1 MNILQA
7 KQEIKDAIEAY
18 LMKDDNGAY
27 RVPVLAQRPIL
38 LIGPPGIGKT
48 AIMEQI
54 AAECGIGLV
63 AYTMTHHTRQSA
75 IGLPMIEKHSYGG
88 REYSATEYTMSE
100 IIGTVYD
107 TMAATKKT
115 EGILFLDEINCVS
128 ETLAPTMLQF
138 LQKKMFG
145 NHRIPDGWVIVAAG
159 NPPEYNKSVREFD
172 IVTLDR
178 VRKIDIRED
187 FSVWKS
193 YAYERNVHPSIIT
206 YLEIKK
212 ENFYQI
218 ETTAGGRRF
227 ATARGW
233 EDLSYMIYAR
243 EYLGRPVTESMI
255 AQYIQHPKIA
265 KDFANYYDL
274 YCQYKEDYHVEGIMN
289 GKVRPETIT
298 RIKEAR
304 FDEKLSLIGLLMG
317 VLGGDFK
324 AWAEKNTLVTRL
336 YEILK
341 AVRDADAAAG
351 GAGATA
357 APEIAGAPSGGS
369 GMADNARSASNAS
382 TDAMVSVVE
391 AAIEALEADEL
402 SAREVPGLLP
412 TLYKVQKLFAA
423 GEGFEAVKAAF
434 EKEVD
439 SLGVLAA
446 QGSAHLDAA
455 FDFMEA
461 AFGESQ
467 EMVIFITELN
477 TSRPAVDFIRENG
490 CERYYKYN
498 EGLLFT
504 SGRDQMLKEIDSV
517 RSAMDFL
524 GI

>member
-7 KQEIKDAIEAY
+7 KLEIKGAIEAY
-18 LMKDDNGAY
+18 LMKDDYGKY
-27 RVPVLAQRPIL
+27 RIPVLAQRPIL

-54 AAECGIGLV
+54 AGECGIGLV

-75 IGLPMIEKHSYGG
+75 VGLPMIEKHTYGG
-88 REYSATEYTMSE
+88 REYSATQYTMSE
-100 IIGTVYD
+100 IIGAVYD
-107 TMAATKKT
+107 AMAATKKK

-145 NHRIPDGWVIVAAG
+145 NHKIPDGWIIVAAG

-178 VRKIDIRED
+178 VRKIDIAED

-212 ENFYQI
+212 ENFYRI
-218 ETTAGGRRF
+218 ETTASGKRF
-227 ATARGW
+227 VTARGW
-233 EDLSYMIYAR
+233 EDLSFMIFAQ
-243 EYLGRPVTESMI
+243 ELLGRPVTEAMVS
-255 AQYIQHPKIA
+255 QYVQHPQIA

-274 YCQYKEDYHVEGIMN
+274 YNQYKEDYHVEEILN
-289 GKVRPETIT
+289 GKIRPETSS
-298 RIKEAR
+298 RIFAAR

-317 VLGGDFK
+317 CLGNDFK
-324 AWAEKNTLVTRL
+324 EWSAQNTVVTRL
-336 YEILK
+336 YQVLVDVK
-341 AVRDADAAAG
+341 AAG
-351 GAGATA
+351 GADEAMVLMLQA
-357 APEIAGAPSGGS
+357 EQV
-369 GMADNARSASNAS
+369 RLE
-382 TDAMVSVVE
+382 TDAAVKE
-391 AAIEALEADEL
+391 QAPKLLE
-402 SAREVPGLLP
+402 
-412 TLYKVQKLFAA
+412 TLDRYLQLIKQ
-423 GEGFEAVKAAF
+423 GNGFTAVKAAF

-439 SLGVLAA
+439 ELGALADR
-446 QGSAHLDAA
+446 GNAHLSAA
-455 FDFMEA
+455 FDFMEQT
-461 AFGESQ
+461 FGESQ
-467 EMVIFITELN
+467 EMIIFITELN

-498 EGLLFT
+498 EGLLFS
-504 SGRDQMLKEIDSV
+504 SGRDKVLQEINSV
-517 RSAMDFL
+517 RSYMDFL